1 MFGSRELSET
11 SSVLIC
17 TNQAIR
23 VQNHIVLWWPI
34 FAGCCKITCSWMCNF
49 VGYPLTEEKKKHAK
63 NIANR
68 FPVGIYIQG
77 GGCYCE
83 SFITRKEEEEE

>member
-49 VGYPLTEEKKKHAK
+49 EGYPLTEEKKNTPK

-68 FPVGIYIQG
+68 FPVGI
-77 GGCYCE
+77 
-83 SFITRKEEEEE
+83 